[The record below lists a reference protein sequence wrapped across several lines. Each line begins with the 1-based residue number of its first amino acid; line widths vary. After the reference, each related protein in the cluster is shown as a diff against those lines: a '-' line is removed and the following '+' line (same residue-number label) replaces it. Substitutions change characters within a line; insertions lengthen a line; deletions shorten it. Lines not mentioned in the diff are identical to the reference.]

1 MPKEY
6 GTANW
11 ETNILKVLYHLLRIL
26 FYPLLVI
33 SNIFEAIFISIP
45 ALYPLGL
52 PFLALNIIWFLSWVL
67 VSLIAYISRVTR
79 LRRTFFIIALPFLLI
94 AIASII
100 LMPTYV
106 PKHSGIFSIALSI
119 KSIERL
125 DYILSFPFCGLSTP
139 LRDKEIERRMLIINK
154 AIAALLAKIAKSD
167 GHVSKEEVD
176 IARGLLLK
184 FVSNEAEYKTCV
196 DAFNTARSDSNGI
209 AFYANKLV
217 KLLTPE
223 ACLLVYEAIWSV
235 AAADGQLDPAEDKML
250 EQLAVFLG
258 LSSTD
263 YCYFK
268 NVFFKSSG
276 IGSQK
281 SAADELNKAYSLLG
295 CTQTDSCET
304 LRKAYHKQAMKY
316 HPDRLRAEGMPEA
329 LIEQA
334 TKTMADINNAW
345 EIVRRTRGIK

>member
-1 MPKEY
+1 MHTEY
-6 GTANW
+6 VPTNW

-26 FYPLLVI
+26 FYPFLVV
-33 SNIFEAIFISIP
+33 SNIFAAIFIAAP

-52 PFLALNIIWFLSWVL
+52 PFLALNIVWFLSWVF
-67 VSLIAYISRVTR
+67 VSFLAYISRVTR
-79 LRRTFFIIALPFLLI
+79 LRRTVFVIAFPFLLI
-94 AIASII
+94 AIVSIV

-106 PKHSGIFSIALSI
+106 PKHSGIFSIDLSI

-125 DYILSFPFCGLSTP
+125 DYILSFPFCGISTP

-154 AIAALLAKIAKSD
+154 TIAALLAKIAKSD

-184 FVSNEAEYKTCV
+184 FVSNDAEYKSCV
-196 DAFNTARSDSNGI
+196 AAFNNAINDNNDI

-235 AAADGQLDPAEDKML
+235 ASADGRLDPAEDKL
-250 EQLAVFLG
+250 LKQLAVFLG
-258 LSSTD
+258 LSSAD
-263 YCYFK
+263 YDYFK
-268 NVFFKSSG
+268 NLFFKSSG
-276 IGSQK
+276 AGPLK
-281 SAADELNKAYSLLG
+281 DTADELNKAYTLLG
-295 CTQTDSCET
+295 CTQADSCDT

-316 HPDRLRAEGMPEA
+316 HPDRLRAEGLPDA

-334 TKTMADINNAW
+334 TKTMSDINNAW
-345 EIVRRTRGIK
+345 EIVRRNRGI